1 MRNGQLIL
9 RSRAVPSAPPIELR
23 EGTMLLGRHSAC
35 DIVLLDPSI
44 SRYHAEFCVGGDLV
58 TVRDLNS
65 HNGTYLDGQRI
76 QSAEVRAGQRLN
88 FGDVAFQ
95 VRIAGADDSE
105 PDSALE
111 TDSVTGRVRSIT
123 ADLDKLPLSPAERRV
138 LDSLLLGLSEKEVAT
153 RLDIS
158 PNTVH
163 CHVGKIYKAVGVC
176 SRAELL
182 ARFVPQGDK
191 RGDQGSSDPPDADPR
206 TKPS

>member
-9 RSRAVPSAPPIELR
+9 RSQAVPSAPPIELSD
-23 EGTMLLGRHSAC
+23 GTMLLGRHSGC

-44 SRYHAEFCVGGDLV
+44 SRYHAEFSVRGNRM

-65 HNGTYLDGQRI
+65 HNGTYLDGKRI
-76 QSAEVRAGQRLN
+76 QAADVQAGQRLN
-88 FGDVAFQ
+88 FGEVSFQ
-95 VRIAGADDSE
+95 VRIAGLDDSE
-105 PDSALE
+105 PDSDLE
-111 TDSVTGRVRSIT
+111 TDSVSGRVRSIT
-123 ADLDKLPLSPAERRV
+123 AELDKLPLSPAERRV

-182 ARFVPQGDK
+182 ARFVPLGDK
-191 RGDQGSSDPPDADPR
+191 RGDQGSSEPPDADPR

>member
-1 MRNGQLIL
+1 MRNGQLFL
-9 RSRAVPSAPPIELR
+9 RSQAVPSAPPIELSD
-23 EGTMLLGRHSAC
+23 GTMLLGRHSAC

-44 SRYHAEFCVGGDLV
+44 FRYHAEFSVRGSLV

-65 HNGTYLDGQRI
+65 HNGTYLDGKRI
-76 QSAEVRAGQRLN
+76 EAADVQAGQRLN
-88 FGDVAFQ
+88 FGDVSFQ
-95 VRIAGADDSE
+95 VRIAGVDDSE
-105 PDSALE
+105 PDSDLE
-111 TDSVTGRVRSIT
+111 TDSVSGRVRSIT
-123 ADLDKLPLSPAERRV
+123 AELDKLPLSPAERRV

-191 RGDQGSSDPPDADPR
+191 RGDQGSSEPPDANPR

>member
-1 MRNGQLIL
+1 MRNGQLFL
-9 RSRAVPSAPPIELR
+9 RSQAVPSAPPIELSD
-23 EGTMLLGRHSAC
+23 GTMLLGRHSAC

-44 SRYHAEFCVGGDLV
+44 SRYHAEFSVRGSLV

-65 HNGTYLDGQRI
+65 HNGTDLDGKRI
-76 QSAEVRAGQRLN
+76 EAADVQAGQRLN
-88 FGDVAFQ
+88 FGDVSFQ
-95 VRIAGADDSE
+95 VRIAGVDDSE
-105 PDSALE
+105 PDSDLE
-111 TDSVTGRVRSIT
+111 TDSVSGRVRSIT
-123 ADLDKLPLSPAERRV
+123 AELDKLPLSPAERRV

-191 RGDQGSSDPPDADPR
+191 RGDQGSSEPPDANPR

>member
-1 MRNGQLIL
+1 M
-9 RSRAVPSAPPIELR
+9 
-23 EGTMLLGRHSAC
+23 
-35 DIVLLDPSI
+35 
-44 SRYHAEFCVGGDLV
+44 
-58 TVRDLNS
+58 
-65 HNGTYLDGQRI
+65 
-76 QSAEVRAGQRLN
+76 GQRLN
-88 FGDVAFQ
+88 FGDVSFQ
-95 VRIAGADDSE
+95 VRIAGVDDSE
-105 PDSALE
+105 PDSDLE
-111 TDSVTGRVRSIT
+111 TDSVSGRVRSIT
-123 ADLDKLPLSPAERRV
+123 AELDKLPLSPAERRV

-191 RGDQGSSDPPDADPR
+191 RGDQGSSEPPDANPR